1 MSDHPY
7 TAVVFF
13 HGMGS
18 QRRYGDMS
26 DLVSRLDSWAKDAQ
40 DASPLVIH
48 PRLRAAWAG
57 PDQTADRREPQ
68 RGEVFIEVELPEDPP
83 GANPPPRF
91 RFYEAYWASITA
103 GGAPMQDVLLWLL
116 GQVRNPW
123 RGLLAPWRQRPR
135 YRVAV
140 LYDLWERS
148 LARPRDLPTTEPR
161 HLRML
166 LDAYAA
172 FGEPAARD
180 GRYREG
186 TFHQFRGF
194 IRKSDGVPAGDKAH
208 CLSLADAWCRAY
220 HQAELRAEG
229 TLISLLLLVL
239 TGLLLLIAA
248 AIGLITLLPGA
259 LASPSAL
266 PGSLVALVTIA
277 LTLLGGRT
285 FLEDYMGDVMIWATY
300 EETNQRFAQREAI
313 MEIGRRTL
321 RRVVEDPACTRV
333 VVVAHSLGTS
343 VAYEALLDLGRYNRA
358 AHVQPQ
364 AGASHPTAD
373 ALHEPLPLAKLAHFI
388 TYGSPID
395 KILYFF
401 QNERGAQ
408 YHYQRL
414 IELIRQ
420 DITGVPFAGPAGPNL
435 RWLNF
440 WDERDLISG
449 ALQTPLPLRPS
460 ADDQL
465 PGLGRQG
472 IVNVQVQNPGALL
485 GDRHGRY
492 LETDAVLQAIYAAIF
507 GRLPPG
513 RIGEPLRSLSFRDHA
528 TQRSHQLLLA
538 AIWLAPLLLG
548 LIGLIG
554 ALYLPSQPAAA
565 SLAERPSWITDLIGS
580 LPALLPRPALGWD
593 YCLQRATQAAPVQ
606 LGHVGACIGSAP
618 LAWQV
623 LSSAP
628 LFLAVA
634 ATTLALFA
642 LFVSNRLWQEN
653 V

>member
-1 MSDHPY
+1 MPEPPY

-26 DLVSRLDSWAKDAQ
+26 DLVSRLDSWAKDEQ
-40 DASPLVIH
+40 GRSPLAIR
-48 PRLRAAWAG
+48 PRLRSTWGG
-57 PDQTADRREPQ
+57 PDRAADRREPQ
-68 RGEVFIEVELPEDPP
+68 RGEVFIEVELPDAPP
-83 GANPPPRF
+83 GADPPPRF
-91 RFYEAYWASITA
+91 RFYEAYWAPITA
-103 GGAPMQDVLLWLL
+103 GGAPMQDVLLWLI

-148 LARPRDLPTTEPR
+148 PARPRDLPTTEPR
-161 HLRML
+161 HLRLL

-172 FGEPAARD
+172 FGAPAARD
-180 GRYREG
+180 GSYPEG
-186 TFHQFRGF
+186 TFRQLRSF
-194 IRKSDGVPAGDKAH
+194 IRRSPTVPDADKAH
-208 CLSLADAWCRAY
+208 CLSLADAWFRAY

-229 TLISLLLLVL
+229 TLISLLLLFL
-239 TGLLLLIAA
+239 TALLLLIAA
-248 AIGLITLLPGA
+248 AIGLITLIPGA

-266 PGSLVALVTIA
+266 PGSLLALVTIA
-277 LTLLGGRT
+277 LTLLGGRA

-321 RRVVEDPACTRV
+321 RRVVEDPACQRV
-333 VVVAHSLGTS
+333 VVVAHSLGSS

-358 AHVQPQ
+358 AHDL
-364 AGASHPTAD
+364 D
-373 ALHEPLPLAKLAHFI
+373 APPDRAAALCEPLRLDKLSHLI

-420 DITGVPFAGPAGPNL
+420 DITGLPFAGPAGPNL
-435 RWLNF
+435 RWVNF

-449 ALQTPLPLRPS
+449 ALQTPLPLRPA

-465 PGLGRQG
+465 PGLDRQG

-492 LETDAVLQAIYAAIF
+492 LETDSVVQAIYAAIF
-507 GRLPPG
+507 GGLPPG
-513 RIGEPLRSLSFRDHA
+513 RIGRPIRSLTLQDLA
-528 TQRSHQLLLA
+528 TRRSHQLLLA

-548 LIGLIG
+548 MIGLIG

-565 SLAERPSWITDLIGS
+565 DLATQTSWVTDLIGAIPAP
-580 LPALLPRPALGWD
+580 LPLPALGWD

-606 LGHVGACIGSAP
+606 LGHVGGCIGSAP

-628 LFLAVA
+628 LLLAVA
-634 ATTLALFA
+634 AATLALFA
-642 LFVSNRLWQEN
+642 LFVSNRLWQEKL
-653 V
+653 